1 MDRIIYLTILKS
13 NISDIYCHKH
23 MKIKTN
29 SDDDLEK
36 TLNVHD
42 VVIFIKSVF
51 YKNCNHYHYPW
62 FLERCSFK

>member
-42 VVIFIKSVF
+42 VVILLSLFFIKIVIIIIIHGF
-51 YKNCNHYHYPW
+51 
-62 FLERCSFK
+62 